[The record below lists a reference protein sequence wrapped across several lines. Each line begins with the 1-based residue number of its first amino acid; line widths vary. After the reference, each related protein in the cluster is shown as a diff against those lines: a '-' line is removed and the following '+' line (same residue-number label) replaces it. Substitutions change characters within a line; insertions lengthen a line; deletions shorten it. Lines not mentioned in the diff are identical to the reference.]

1 MDNPVAPVSIL
12 IKNSLRMSIVNINTK
27 KVMVQEDII
36 VLGIRVSETTI
47 EEKRGNFYNYPV
59 LVRNIVYT

>member
-1 MDNPVAPVSIL
+1 
-12 IKNSLRMSIVNINTK
+12 
-27 KVMVQEDII
+27 MVQEDII